1 MKEEEFYTGET
12 WEDFERQKFIEAGL
26 DPDEVYKKI
35 NVVPLTPEE
44 KKRKNIYVLK
54 RTLLY
59 IGAFISSGLIVCVIN
74 LCIISIGL
82 LLRLEWV
89 LTLGVLWIYL
99 LLRFML
105 SKINKKYPK
114 YSNIHKINEGNESSS
129 APNNEDGSVDRVNN
143 TEAENT
149 ISCSSESSNEESP
162 TYKCNAA
169 ETASEPN
176 SHNPHVNS
184 EKKPDKK
191 GKQIVITLPA
201 IAINKFALR
210 ISCAVFLIIFS
221 LLSVLFVRSTYIK
234 GYVHGYVESRGEI
247 LNWSLSHS
255 EDRYESLLKSVTNG
269 YNDNPLDSTSLDEY
283 YLSGAIF
290 ICILCVCYIIYSIIQ
305 IRKENKK
312 AEE

>member
-1 MKEEEFYTGET
+1 MKEKEFYTGET

-129 APNNEDGSVDRVNN
+129 AAQQRRWIRW
-143 TEAENT
+143 TELIIQKPRTQLAVLPSLRMKKALHINVM
-149 ISCSSESSNEESP
+149 P
-162 TYKCNAA
+162 A

-210 ISCAVFLIIFS
+210 ISCAVF
-221 LLSVLFVRSTYIK
+221 
-234 GYVHGYVESRGEI
+234 
-247 LNWSLSHS
+247 
-255 EDRYESLLKSVTNG
+255 
-269 YNDNPLDSTSLDEY
+269 
-283 YLSGAIF
+283 
-290 ICILCVCYIIYSIIQ
+290 
-305 IRKENKK
+305 
-312 AEE
+312 